1 MNQTKYQV
9 FISSTY
15 TDLIKA
21 RDQITQS
28 ILSFYHFPVGMEM
41 FSAGDSDQ
49 WTVIQSTI
57 DSSDYY
63 VLILGHR
70 YGSVTEEG
78 ISYTEKEYDYAKEKG
93 IPILAFI
100 MDRDAPTTRSEREQ
114 DPELQEK
121 LDRFVEKA
129 KGNKMCDFWKTPDE
143 LASKVIIALSKAFVS
158 HPRIGWV
165 RADQAT
171 SPKVTEELAG
181 LSKENRELK
190 AELEALKKITE
201 TKRPLLSVNLN
212 GGSLEVEYEE
222 NPQFSFLEGPKL
234 FSMEDIPTYLR
245 NQIKEEDITDY
256 NDSLPTEIAK
266 VKEFNEELALF
277 QNVKLFGV
285 ESEISISN
293 TGQLK
298 ATNIYVDLK
307 FPESVT
313 VIEGSKESFTLPS
326 RPILSLTPI
335 RQAEKKY
342 NDSLGIDRSVLDK
355 LAPSFNMFGKDMFG
369 KGLANY
375 TRTNSPTLIKPGSMS
390 WLENNTITFKCNEL
404 LHTRV
409 KSCLEDYILIA
420 KKPGNYEVEVSLICE
435 EYSEP
440 ETIIIPLVINH
451 TQKQEIQ

>member
-63 VLILGHR
+63 VLILGQR

-114 DPELQEK
+114 DPVLQEK

-129 KGNKMCDFWKTPDE
+129 KGNKMCDFWKNPDE

-165 RADQAT
+165 RADQAA
-171 SPKVTEELAG
+171 SPKVTEELAR

-190 AELEALKKITE
+190 DELETLRKIKELKK
-201 TKRPLLSVNLN
+201 PLLSVKLN
-212 GGSLEVEYEE
+212 RGSLELEFAEIS
-222 NPQFSFLEGPKL
+222 QFAFLEEPKK
-234 FSMEDIPTYLR
+234 FNMKDIPIHAR
-245 NQIKEEDITDY
+245 NFISEKEIIDY
-256 NDSLPTEIAK
+256 NNSLPTEIAK
-266 VKEFNEELALF
+266 VRKYNEELAWV
-277 QNVKLFGV
+277 QTIKSIGV
-285 ESEISISN
+285 ETEISIAN
-293 TGQLK
+293 TGQLR

-307 FPESVT
+307 FPKSVT
-313 VIEGSKESFTLPS
+313 VIEGSKQDFNLPLE
-326 RPILSLTPI
+326 PLLSTTPTQ
-335 RQAEKKY
+335 QAEKNY
-342 NDSLGIDRSVLDK
+342 NDSMGI
-355 LAPSFNMFGKDMFG
+355 PQGFFNQLSPTFDMLG

-375 TRTNSPTLIKPGSMS
+375 KRASTPTLNNPSSMS
-390 WLENNTITFKCNEL
+390 WLEDNTITFKCDEL
-404 LHTRV
+404 LHTRM
-409 KSCLEDYILIA
+409 KNCLDNYVLIA
-420 KKPGNYEVEVSLICE
+420 KEPGNYEVEVSIICE

-440 ETIIIPLVINH
+440 EMITIPLIINH
-451 TQKQEIQ
+451 NQKQEIQ